1 MKTTLCAAGA
11 AMLLGACA
19 TSPYLDSQFGQ
30 ASRLM
35 QAQQTINPQGL
46 PGNPSAGVD
55 GKVVKSGYDQYQK
68 SFRAP
73 DPLTQTVTIGLGSGT
88 GK

>member
-1 MKTTLCAAGA
+1 MKTIFCAASA
-11 AMLLGACA
+11 ALLLGACA
-19 TSPYLDSQFGQ
+19 SNTPYLDSQFGQ
-30 ASRLM
+30 ANRMM

-55 GKVVKSGYDQYQK
+55 GKVAKSAYEQYQK
-68 SFRAP
+68 TYRAP
-73 DPLTQTVTIGLGSGT
+73 EPQPAAFTIGLGSG